1 MEILRSIENMRARV
15 DQTYRTGQTCA
26 LVPTMGALHEGHLAL
41 VRRAREEATHVTVSV
56 FVNPTQFGQDE
67 DYGTYPRN
75 LERDCELLRTQGG
88 VDVVFAPEVHEFY
101 PSGNQ
106 SQRVWVDSPDM
117 STVLC
122 GRYRPGHFRGVLTV
136 VAKLLAVCRPNTA
149 VFGLKD
155 VQQYYMIRRMVRDLA
170 LATKIIGVHT
180 VRESDGVAVSS
191 RNRNLSKEQR
201 DQAPVLYRAVMQ
213 AKQLM
218 ESGERDAR
226 AVEAAMNHI
235 LDQAPLA
242 NKQYAEVV
250 TAETLEPVSLLQ
262 PGLQVV
268 AAVAVFFGR
277 TRLIDNEIVHIPQ

>member
-1 MEILRSIENMRARV
+1 MEILRSIEDMRARF
-15 DQTYRTGQTCA
+15 DQTHRAGQTCA

-67 DYGTYPRN
+67 DFGTYPRN
-75 LERDCELLRTQGG
+75 LERDCELLRAQGG

-101 PSGNQ
+101 PSGDQ
-106 SQRVWVDSPDM
+106 SQRVWVDSPEM

-122 GRYRPGHFRGVLTV
+122 GRHRPGHFRGVLTV
-136 VAKLLAVCRPNTA
+136 VAKLFAVCRPNVA

-180 VRESDGVAVSS
+180 VRESDGLAVSS
-191 RNRNLSKEQR
+191 RNSYLSKEQR
-201 DQAPVLYRAVMQ
+201 TQAPVLYRAVIQ

-218 ESGERDAR
+218 ENGECDAQ

-250 TAETLEPVSLLQ
+250 TAGTLEPVSRLE
-262 PGLQVV
+262 PGLEVV
-268 AAVAVFFGR
+268 AGVAVFFGR
-277 TRLIDNEIVHIPQ
+277 TRLIDNEIIQIPQ